1 MLTDIASS
9 HCWLF
14 IGRGCA
20 QLRALM
26 RSPVA
31 YGARSYRD
39 ALALKTLC
47 CRDLTL
53 CCRDLTL
60 CCRDLSRYY
69 RAVGELSTYGH
80 VSLLAIYRATSVFL
94 SWYCRATDARVSST
108 IVVRQKHG

>member
-80 VSLLAIYRATSVFL
+80 LWACKLTRDL
-94 SWYCRATDARVSST
+94 SRYTRSF
-108 IVVRQKHG
+108 VVVLPCYGRPRQ